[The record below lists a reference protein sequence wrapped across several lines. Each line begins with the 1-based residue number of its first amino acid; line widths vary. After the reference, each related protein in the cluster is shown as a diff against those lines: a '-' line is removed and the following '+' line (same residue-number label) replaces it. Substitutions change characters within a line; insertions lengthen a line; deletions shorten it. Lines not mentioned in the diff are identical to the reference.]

1 MFDKRLLTALNKL
14 AMLCCMLLIETIN
27 PRPMRPTINPYSTR
41 SWPDSSSTSLIIDC
55 FIFPHALFLSL
66 SECLSAIKGA
76 ALGSLA

>member
-1 MFDKRLLTALNKL
+1 
-14 AMLCCMLLIETIN
+14 
-27 PRPMRPTINPYSTR
+27 MRPTINPYSTR